1 MRSPPVRLAR
11 PFRFCPCPCTHPL
24 GCCGLRCLG
33 AKVLFKGKGI
43 HVSNLVVVAR
53 MEAVCVD
60 ETWRRLAVGV
70 LFLGFVLCDLRM
82 RKRKRR
88 KGRTGWRVFRKE
100 WGLAFGSRPFVPP
113 IARLL
118 PFACVRWR
126 DGRMITEAKEQR
138 ARERERENDRKE
150 SPIRVVFAFSSVCL
164 ICHCRRLYGVNSM
177 CVGVPCET
185 RAIVNVS
192 GQTAPLCPRTACSP
206 RRRAPLPHTSR
217 VGPSLPLASA
227 F

>member
-11 PFRFCPCPCTHPL
+11 PFRFRPCPCTHPL

-88 KGRTGWRVFRKE
+88 KGRTGWRVFERNGG
-100 WGLAFGSRPFVPP
+100 WLSVP
-113 IARLL
+113 
-118 PFACVRWR
+118 VR
-126 DGRMITEAKEQR
+126 
-138 ARERERENDRKE
+138 
-150 SPIRVVFAFSSVCL
+150 
-164 ICHCRRLYGVNSM
+164 
-177 CVGVPCET
+177 
-185 RAIVNVS
+185 
-192 GQTAPLCPRTACSP
+192 LCPPSHASS
-206 RRRAPLPHTSR
+206 LLR
-217 VGPSLPLASA
+217 VLGGAMDG
-227 F
+227 